1 MDKEMW
7 FIHIMKCYSALKKK
21 EILQHATGWMNLED
35 NMQSEISQ
43 SQKVKS
49 VWFQLY
55 EVSKIVHLIEAESR
69 IVGCQGKWR
78 GEWKVADQRAQSFSS
93 TKWVRSEDFP

>member
-49 VWFQLY
+49 V
-55 EVSKIVHLIEAESR
+55 
-69 IVGCQGKWR
+69 
-78 GEWKVADQRAQSFSS
+78 
-93 TKWVRSEDFP
+93 